1 MLVTSIGKMVI
12 DHVKQ
17 SEEIQRLFATEHE
30 KCADMA
36 KANYVN
42 ANLNERNIT
51 CDVYYYAKDDEWV
64 RTISYIF
71 YLAFYYLKNIFRV
84 DAPNFKCNQL
94 ATTRPI

>member
-1 MLVTSIGKMVI
+1 MRAAHCLRDCTDRVFDKAPPAPTTTATSVPMLVNSIGKMAI

-51 CDVYYYAKDDEWV
+51 
-64 RTISYIF
+64 
-71 YLAFYYLKNIFRV
+71 
-84 DAPNFKCNQL
+84 
-94 ATTRPI
+94 